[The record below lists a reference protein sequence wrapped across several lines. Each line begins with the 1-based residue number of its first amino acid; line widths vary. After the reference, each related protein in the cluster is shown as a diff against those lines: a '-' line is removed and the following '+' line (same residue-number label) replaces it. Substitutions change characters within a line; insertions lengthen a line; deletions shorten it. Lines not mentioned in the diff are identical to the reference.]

1 MLDDKKRFPSSQY
14 SWSSTV
20 AKQIRH
26 PSILHT
32 SRKARAEGLRHYE
45 LCRENSKASS
55 NSQRRRGVYWWRN
68 VISIKFAVDVFHLKS
83 PKQAGDPP
91 NGPDSVNTYN
101 FEPDLLRWLQHFA
114 PIYSTEAYSRPWTP
128 SNLLK
133 AASIHTFMAI
143 FPEGFTGFSPMAS
156 IQGDCLDK
164 IRGTLLP
171 ELWDE
176 RDFIY
181 FLSGK
186 WRKGMTMTM
195 TMCLVLL
202 LVLYIVDGG
211 GQPAKHQ

>member
-1 MLDDKKRFPSSQY
+1 M
-14 SWSSTV
+14 
-20 AKQIRH
+20 I
-26 PSILHT
+26 HT
-32 SRKARAEGLRHYE
+32 SQEARAEGLRYYE
-45 LCRENSKASS
+45 LCRERPKSPS
-55 NSQRRRGVYWWRN
+55 NSQRQRGVYWWTN
-68 VISIKFAVDVFHLKS
+68 IIFVNFAVDVFHLKP
-83 PKQAGDPP
+83 PKRAGDPS
-91 NGPDSVNTYN
+91 NGPDSVNIYN
-101 FEPDLLRWLQHFA
+101 FEPDVLRLIQHFA
-114 PIYSTEAYSRPWTP
+114 LIYNIDAYYTSWTP